1 MLRATLDLLV
11 GPNPPTAIV
20 AGNDVLAMQA
30 LSAATMAGL
39 RVPEDISVVGHDD
52 ISLAQLVSPKLTT
65 VAQPTYSMGATASA
79 FSLTER
85 LADPSL
91 APREELLPP
100 LGRARE
106 STSKCTLERPP
117 SGKPRKRA

>member
-1 MLRATLDLLV
+1 LRATLDLLV

-65 VAQPTYSMGATASA
+65 VAQPAYSMGATAA
-79 FSLTER
+79 RLLTER

-100 LGRARE
+100 RLVVRE
-106 STSKCTLERPP
+106 STSKCLLERPP
-117 SGKPRKRA
+117 RPKARDRA